1 MITKGGRSVD
11 ADFLLIQR
19 MRLGDERAVEQFV
32 RKYYPAILRYCR
44 LRAGDAGYGED
55 LAQETFERFFRT
67 LEQYRHSGRA
77 LNYLYVIAG
86 NACRDFQRR
95 RRERCVEAV
104 EERAEA
110 DAPPEDRLVIEAA
123 FRALPEEL
131 FEVATLYFLQER
143 KQREIAQILGIGVP
157 LVKYRVRR
165 AREIL
170 QRKLEEA

>member
-1 MITKGGRSVD
+1 MRTKGGRSVD

-32 RKYYPAILRYCR
+32 CKYYPAILRYCR

-110 DAPPEDRLVIEAA
+110 DAPPEDRSCSRWPRCTFYRSESSG
-123 FRALPEEL
+123 
-131 FEVATLYFLQER
+131 
-143 KQREIAQILGIGVP
+143 IL
-157 LVKYRVRR
+157 RR
-165 AREIL
+165 YWESECRW
-170 QRKLEEA
+170 